1 MLLIDMSKA
10 VQVLN
15 NLAVT
20 KKTDIEYLVN
30 ETSFINVLNSIF
42 EQRDYKIDVKKYN
55 GFLKFEKVQK
65 SSKRTYPLRSKKQG
79 KVE

>member
-1 MLLIDMSKA
+1 MLLVDMSKA

-42 EQRDYKIDVKKYN
+42 EQRDYKIDVKKDN

-65 SSKRTYPLRSKKQG
+65 SSKRTYHLPVRKQG